1 MEMYELSKPQRLVY
15 DMEKYAGGAISV
27 ICGSVIYKGE
37 KSRQELENAVNHLY
51 QMNDALRMRVI
62 CTNEGVKQEVEKF
75 IPHSVETLSFVTKEE
90 LDFFA
95 NRHAKEPLDL
105 KGKLCEIKIV
115 FLNEGY
121 GLLIK
126 MHHLIGDAWATS
138 LICSQ
143 FSCILRGEDPMA
155 YSYTEYL
162 KREDDY
168 RQSGHFRK
176 DRTFFLEQFRKCDEI
191 LYLSEKKENEFC
203 SERKS
208 FVIDGREQKRI
219 TAYTKE
225 HHVSVFV
232 LFMTVLAVYMNRVKD
247 NAERFYLGSA
257 VMNRAGVEEKH
268 TAGVFVNVV
277 PVLIELDNHA
287 SFEENLY
294 KVQQNMFSVFRHQK
308 YHYGDVLSDI
318 RKEYHFSEKLYD
330 VVLNFQ
336 NSEIT
341 GADEEFE
348 STWYHNGMQTESLQ
362 IHIDRRDGADAYR
375 MHYDYQTGK
384 FSGDEIRHM
393 HQYLMNLLTDAMA
406 NDGKKLYELDLL
418 SVDEHNK
425 ILYDFNKSA
434 AKYPRNQS
442 VHRLFEEQVLR
453 IPEEPAVI
461 ARDKILTYLQLNE
474 QANRIAHS
482 LMEMGVERGELVAF
496 ALPRKSY
503 LLAAIFGILKAGA
516 AYLPIDPEFPED
528 RLNYILKDSQAKIFI
543 TDESVGKLLEN
554 DKTSNPE
561 IPISGE
567 DLCYCIYTSGTT
579 GNPKGVLVRHR
590 NLINICSANER
601 NCYQTAALAQE
612 KILLSTAKCCFD
624 AFAIDYGLF
633 LLNGSAM
640 ILADD
645 SDITDG
651 ARLAQ
656 LATIYHAEA
665 LQSTP
670 STIRALCLNDAYAKM
685 LRQIKVLILAA
696 ENLTSELYT
705 ELRELTDAEI
715 FNGYGPSETTVGAC
729 IGKIDTA
736 EIHMG
741 GPVANTQIYV
751 VDRFMQPVAV
761 GVKGEICIA
770 GDGVSAGYL
779 NQPELT
785 EEKFVD
791 NPFGEG
797 RLYKTGDYAYWRR
810 DGKLVYAGRR
820 DFQVKIRGLRVELEE
835 IEQAI
840 AGVEGVS
847 QACVVVR
854 KDKDGRQMICGF
866 YTGEKIPPKKIR
878 TMIGRKIPRYMV
890 PHILVSTDEI
900 PITNNGKVNYKM
912 LPEIDL
918 SEIMAETEFV
928 MPQTGKEKFLTA
940 AIESVLGISRVGI
953 SDNFFDLGGD
963 SLKAVELIARLEEN
977 GYSTDTKTIFFCDT
991 IKDLAESIILKQ
1003 AEGEPVKVLG
1013 KIPVTSAQMR
1023 IYTAQSMQSDATV
1036 YNMPYAFKVKE
1047 IDVDRLW
1054 HAFEELL
1061 ERHEI
1066 LRTYFVN
1073 EEGMIVSH
1081 VEEHVPFTL
1090 EQIED
1095 GNVSAFIRPFDLSK
1109 APLIRAG
1116 YCENL
1121 IVIDIH
1127 HMIADG
1133 SSMPVILRE
1142 LNELYMGRPLE
1153 DITSS
1158 YQQFAAETT
1167 DYAKSEEYWL
1177 SVYHDGLP
1185 ELKLNTDYKRGRQQN
1200 FEGNALYDF
1209 IDLGFHHKIL
1219 DKCQHLNIT
1228 PYMFYIGAFYIL
1240 LSKFSGNEDIVT
1252 GIPVSGRNSKYL
1264 YTIGMFVNTVA
1275 FRSKPSGMKSVHG
1288 FLEEIKKGTS
1298 EAIANQ
1304 NYPYGELVKKMDIHI
1319 NGRNPLFDVMFTYQ
1333 SEAMSKAV
1341 FGDHKIELVEIPAT
1355 TSKYDFTFNIIP
1367 SDSKVVIMLEY
1378 CTRLYRKETMK
1389 RFIDSYQMILKQM
1402 FMEEMLLKDI
1412 SVVTASEE
1420 YRLKKIFNNTEVCY
1434 FRNTCVHRLF
1444 EERVLE
1450 TPDQTAV
1457 VACDQ
1462 TLSYSQLN
1470 EQANRIAHNLL
1481 EKGVRAGDM
1490 VAFAL
1495 PRKSYLIAVIFG
1507 ILKAGAAYMPVDMD
1521 YPKARVKY
1529 MLSEGKAKMFITE
1542 ENVGK
1547 LLDNEEINNPD
1558 IDVSGEDI
1566 CYCIFTSGSTGKPKG
1581 ILIKHNSVVNFVHD
1595 NHVNSFQNSILK
1607 NCAYFIASNSI
1618 AFDIVLQ
1625 EIHLPLLNGRSVLLL
1640 SDKQVYDIDTAAEMW
1655 KDKSCGLITT
1665 PTKLQVYMSNDKFC
1679 EYMKYIH
1686 VIMCGAEV
1694 LPGKLVR
1701 KIRHYTDAAIFNGY
1715 GPTETTCG
1723 VLYSK
1728 VEDVDRIAIGKPI
1741 ANTKIYIVDQYLQ
1754 LTPIGVT
1761 GEICIAGDCV
1771 GNGYLNRPKLTGKN
1785 FIDNPFGSGK
1795 LYRTGDTAYW
1805 REDGEVVYVGR
1816 NDFQVKVR
1824 GLRIELE
1831 EISNTICSV
1840 DGVDQAIV
1848 LVRKE
1853 PAGDQVICAFYTGN
1867 KNTGIDRI
1875 REAVKDKLPKYMM
1888 PHVFTY
1894 LPQMPLTANGKIDQK
1909 ALLDMDLG
1917 KGEQQTEYKKPVGEV
1932 QKQLAVM
1939 MEHVL
1944 NYSPV
1949 GQNDDFFDL
1958 GGDSLKAIEFVS
1970 EAHSEG
1976 IYFSLQNVFDYPT
1989 LQSLSEC
1996 IEKGNSEDFSLETV
2010 DFTEIN
2016 QILEKNNMR
2025 AGEPPEKT
2033 ELGNALLAGA
2043 TGYLGIHILADF
2055 LEHDKGNIYCLVR
2068 GADIE
2073 NSRERLKDLLRFY
2086 FGGKFLEDRRLEE
2099 QRIKVICADLQKDDF
2114 GLSRPEYME
2123 LTENVHTVI
2132 HAAASVKHYGSYKYF
2147 DDVNVGTTRRLVKFC
2162 MESGARLIHT
2172 STLGVSGN
2180 SFADTF
2186 DGYTSEDEKHFYEN
2200 NLYIGQPL
2208 DNVYARSKFNAERV
2222 VFENMGKGLQANIMR
2237 MGNLTNRSDGV
2248 FQLNYDTNAFL
2259 MRIKAVLELG
2269 MVPDYLEDLYLEFT
2283 PVDAAASAV
2292 MTIARHFSMKQTVF
2306 HINSNQVVYMDKLLA
2321 YFHKLGC
2328 GLEMV
2333 SGNEFTE
2340 RLRRTMKE
2348 SGREYI
2354 YETFI
2359 NDMDAD
2365 DRLNYDSKIR
2375 IENGF
2380 TIEYLRRLGFEW
2392 PEIGL
2397 EYLRNYVNYFRKIGY
2412 LEV

>member
-1 MEMYELSKPQRLVY
+1 MYELSKPQRLVY

-27 ICGSVIYKGE
+27 ICGSLIYKGE
-37 KSRQELENAVNHLY
+37 KSQQELENAVNHLY
-51 QMNDALRMRVI
+51 QINDALRMHVI
-62 CTNEGVKQEVEKF
+62 CANDSVKQEVDGF
-75 IPHSVETLSFVTKEE
+75 VPRSVETLNFMTKEE
-90 LDFFA
+90 LDVFA
-95 NRHAKEPLDL
+95 GRYAKEPHDL
-105 KGKLCEIKIV
+105 KGELCEIKII
-115 FLNEGY
+115 FLSDGY

-126 MHHLIGDAWATS
+126 MHHLIGDAWTMS

-143 FSCILRGEDPMA
+143 FNCILKGEGTSA

-162 KREDDY
+162 KKEDDY
-168 RQSGHFRK
+168 RQSGRFQK
-176 DRTFFLEQFRKCDEI
+176 DRTFFLEQFKKCDEVV
-191 LYLSEKKENEFC
+191 YLSEKKEEKFC

-208 FVIDGREQKRI
+208 FAIDKGAQKRI
-219 TAYTKE
+219 TDYAEE

-232 LFMTVLAVYMNRVKD
+232 LFMTALAVYLNRVKD
-247 NAERFYLGSA
+247 NAEKFYLGSA
-257 VMNRAGVEEKH
+257 VINRTGAEEKH

-277 PVLIELDNHA
+277 PILIELDNRT

-294 KVQQNMFSVFRHQK
+294 KVQQNVFSVFRHQK

-336 NSEIT
+336 NAEIA
-341 GADEEFE
+341 GAGGEFE

-362 IHIDRRDGADAYR
+362 IHIDRRDGTDTYR

-384 FSGDEIRHM
+384 FRGEEIQQM
-393 HQYLMNLLTDAMA
+393 HQYLMNLLTDAME
-406 NDGKKLYELDLL
+406 NDSKKLYELDLL
-418 SVDEHNK
+418 SVAEQNK
-425 ILYDFNKSA
+425 ILYDFNKSTA
-434 AKYPRNQS
+434 EYPRNKS
-442 VHRLFEEQVLR
+442 VHCLFEEQVLK
-453 IPEEPAVI
+453 IPDEPAVI

-482 LMEMGVERGELVAF
+482 LMEMGVKRGDLVAF

-528 RLNYILKDSQAKIFI
+528 RVNYILKDSQAKIFI

-554 DKTSNPE
+554 EKMFNPE
-561 IPISGE
+561 IHISGE

-651 ARLAQ
+651 GRLAQ
-656 LATIYHAEA
+656 LAVLYHAEV

-670 STIRALCLNDAYAKM
+670 STIRALCLNDAYVKM

-696 ENLTSELYT
+696 ENLTSELYAK
-705 ELRELTDAEI
+705 LRELTDAEI

-729 IGKIDTA
+729 IGKIDMA

-741 GPVANTQIYV
+741 EPVANTQIYV
-751 VDRFMQPVAV
+751 VDRFMQPVPV
-761 GVKGEICIA
+761 GVKGELCIA

-779 NQPELT
+779 NRPELT
-785 EEKFVD
+785 AEKFVD
-791 NPFGEG
+791 NPFGDG
-797 RLYKTGDYAYWRR
+797 KLYRTGDYAYWRW

-835 IEQAI
+835 IEKAI
-840 AGVEGVS
+840 AGVEGIS

-854 KDKDGRQMICGF
+854 KSEDGRQMICGF
-866 YTGEKIPPKKIR
+866 YTGKTISPKKIR
-878 TMIGRKIPRYMV
+878 SMIKRKIPRYMV
-890 PHILVSTDEI
+890 PHILVPIDEM
-900 PITNNGKVNYKM
+900 PLTNNGKVNHKM
-912 LPEIDL
+912 LPKIDL
-918 SEIMAETEFV
+918 SEITAVTEFA
-928 MPQTGKEKFLTA
+928 MPQTREEKIVTA
-940 AIESVLGISRVGI
+940 SIESVLGISRVGI
-953 SDNFFDLGGD
+953 LDNFFDLGGD
-963 SLKAVELIARLEEN
+963 SLKAIELIARLEEN
-977 GYSTDTKTIFFCDT
+977 GYFTDVEAIFSCDT
-991 IKDLAESIILKQ
+991 VKELAGAIAIKGEDKKQ
-1003 AEGEPVKVLG
+1003 VQVSG

-1023 IYTAQSMQSDATV
+1023 VYTAQSMQNDSTV

-1054 HAFEELL
+1054 YALTELL
-1061 ERHEI
+1061 NRHDI

-1073 EEGMIVSH
+1073 EEGVIVPH
-1081 VEEHVPFTL
+1081 VAEQVVFAL
-1090 EQIED
+1090 EKIEN

-1133 SSMPVILRE
+1133 GSMPVILHE

-1153 DITSS
+1153 DITSA
-1158 YQQFAAETT
+1158 YQQFAMEIT
-1167 DYAKSEEYWL
+1167 DYTKSEEYWL
-1177 SVYHDGLP
+1177 SVYHDEFPNL
-1185 ELKLNTDYKRGRQQN
+1185 ELKTDYNRGRQQN
-1200 FEGNALYDF
+1200 FEGSVRYDF
-1209 IDLGFHHKIL
+1209 IDLSLHYKIL
-1219 DKCQHLNIT
+1219 DKCQYLNIT

-1240 LSKFSGNEDIVT
+1240 LSKFSGNEDIVI

-1264 YTIGMFVNTVA
+1264 HTIGMFVNTIA
-1275 FRSKPSGMKSVHG
+1275 FRSKPSGMKSVHE

-1298 EAIANQ
+1298 DAIENQ
-1304 NYPYGELVKKMDIHI
+1304 NYPYGELIKKLNVHI

-1333 SEAMSKAV
+1333 SESMSQAV

-1378 CTRLYRKETMK
+1378 CTGLYQDKTVK

-1402 FMEEMLLKDI
+1402 LAEEMFLKDI
-1412 SVVTASEE
+1412 SAVTVSEE
-1420 YRLKKIFNNTEVCY
+1420 YRLKKGFNNTEVFY
-1434 FRNTCVHRLF
+1434 SQNTCVHQLF
-1444 EERVLE
+1444 QRRVLE
-1450 TPDQTAV
+1450 SPDQTAV

-1462 TLSYSQLN
+1462 TLSYGQLN
-1470 EQANRIAHNLL
+1470 RQANRIAHSLL
-1481 EKGVRAGDM
+1481 EKGVQTGDLI
-1490 VAFAL
+1490 AFAL
-1495 PRKSYLIAVIFG
+1495 PRESYLIAVIFG

-1521 YPKARVKY
+1521 YPQARVEY
-1529 MLSEGKAKMFITE
+1529 MLSESKAKMFITKETVE
-1542 ENVGK
+1542 E
-1547 LLDNEEINNPD
+1547 LLDNEKINNPD
-1558 IDVSGEDI
+1558 IKLSGKDI
-1566 CYCIFTSGSTGKPKG
+1566 CYCIFTSGSTGNPKG
-1581 ILIKHNSVVNFVHD
+1581 ILISHSSVVNFVHD
-1595 NHVNSFQNSILK
+1595 NRVNAFQNSILK
-1607 NCAYFIASNSI
+1607 NCDYFIASNSI
-1618 AFDIVLQ
+1618 SFDIVLQ

-1640 SDKQVYDIDTAAEMW
+1640 SDKQMYDIETAAGMW
-1655 KDKSCGLITT
+1655 KDRRCGLIIT
-1665 PTKLQVYMSNDKFC
+1665 PTKLQVYMSNDNFC
-1679 EYMKYIH
+1679 RHMKYIR

-1694 LPGKLVR
+1694 LPEKLVR
-1701 KIRHYTDAAIFNGY
+1701 KIRGYTDAVIFNGY

-1728 VEDVDRIAIGKPI
+1728 VDDETHIAIGKPT
-1741 ANTKIYIVDQYLQ
+1741 ANTKIYIVDKYLH
-1754 LTPIGVT
+1754 LTPIGVA

-1771 GNGYLNRPKLTGKN
+1771 GNGYLNRPEQASEN

-1816 NDFQVKVR
+1816 NDFQVKIR

-1831 EISNTICSV
+1831 EISNTICSI
-1840 DGVDQAIV
+1840 DGVDQAVV
-1848 LVRKE
+1848 LVRNE
-1853 PAGDQVICAFYTGN
+1853 SEEDQLICAFYTGN
-1867 KNTGIDRI
+1867 KSTGTDKI
-1875 REAVKDKLPKYMM
+1875 RETVKEKLPQYMM

-1894 LPQMPLTANGKIDQK
+1894 LPQMPLTANGKVDQK
-1909 ALLDMDLG
+1909 TLLSMDLG
-1917 KGEQQTEYKKPVGEV
+1917 KIERKTEYKKPEGEV
-1932 QKQLAVM
+1932 QKQLAIM
-1939 MEHVL
+1939 MEQVL
-1944 NYSPV
+1944 NYDSI
-1949 GQNDDFFDL
+1949 GCNDDFFELD
-1958 GGDSLKAIEFVS
+1958 GDSLKAIEFVS
-1970 EAHSEG
+1970 KAHNEG
-1976 IYFSLQNVFDYPT
+1976 IYFSLQNVFDHPT
-1989 LQSLSEC
+1989 LQGLSEC
-1996 IEKGNSEDFSLETV
+1996 IEKGNSEELSLEAV

-2016 QILEKNNMR
+2016 RILERNNIK
-2025 AGEPPEKT
+2025 ADELPEKT
-2033 ELGNALLAGA
+2033 EVGNILLAGA

-2055 LEHDKGNIYCLVR
+2055 LEHDKGMAYCLVR
-2068 GADIE
+2068 GSDIE
-2073 NSRERLKDLLRFY
+2073 DSRERLKNLLKFY
-2086 FGGKFLEDRRLEE
+2086 FGDRYFEGRFQKE

-2114 GLSRPEYME
+2114 GLDKLKYME
-2123 LTENVHTVI
+2123 LTEQIHTVI
-2132 HAAASVKHYGSYKYF
+2132 HAAASVKHYGSYQYF
-2147 DDVNVGTTRRLVKFC
+2147 DEVNVGTTRKLVKFC
-2162 MESGARLIHT
+2162 MEAGARLIHT

-2186 DGYTSEDEKHFYEN
+2186 DGYTSEDEKYFYET

-2208 DNVYARSKFNAERV
+2208 DNVYARSKFNAEKV
-2222 VFENMGKGLQANIMR
+2222 VLENMGQGLRANIMR
-2237 MGNLTNRSDGV
+2237 MGNLTNRSDGM
-2248 FQLNYDTNAFL
+2248 FQQNYATNAFL
-2259 MRIKAVLELG
+2259 MRIKAVLE
-2269 MVPDYLEDLYLEFT
+2269 MRMIPDYLKNLYLEFT
-2283 PVDAAASAV
+2283 PIDAAASAV
-2292 MTIARHFSMKQTVF
+2292 MTLARHFSMEQTVF
-2306 HINSNQVVYMDKLLA
+2306 HINSNKVVYMDELLD
-2321 YFHKLGC
+2321 YFQKLGC
-2328 GLEMV
+2328 GLEIV
-2333 SGNEFTE
+2333 SGSKFTE
-2340 RLRRTMKE
+2340 FLRRTMKE
-2348 SGREYI
+2348 SGREFI

-2359 NDMDAD
+2359 NDMDSD

-2375 IENGF
+2375 IENSF
-2380 TIEYLRRLGFEW
+2380 TVNYLKRLGFEW

-2397 EYLRNYVNYFRKIGY
+2397 EYLRKYINYFRKIGY

>member
-1 MEMYELSKPQRLVY
+1 MEMYELSKPQQLVY

-37 KSRQELENAVNHLY
+37 ISQQKLENAVNHLY
-51 QMNDALRMRVI
+51 QINDALRMRVI
-62 CTNEGVKQEVEKF
+62 CTNESVEQEVGKF
-75 IPHSVETLSFVTKEE
+75 VPHSVETLSFVTKED

-95 NRHAKEPLDL
+95 GRYAKEPLDL
-105 KGKLCEIKIV
+105 KGELCEIKTV

-126 MHHLIGDAWATS
+126 MHHLIGDAWTMS

-143 FSCILRGEDPMA
+143 FSRILKGEEPMA

-162 KREDDY
+162 KKEDDY

-176 DRTFFLEQFRKCDEI
+176 DRAFFLEQFRKCDEI
-191 LYLSEKKENEFC
+191 LYLSEKKEDEFC
-203 SERKS
+203 SERSS
-208 FVIDGREQKRI
+208 FVIDGSEQKRI
-219 TAYTKE
+219 TAYAGE

-232 LFMTVLAVYMNRVKD
+232 LFMTALAVYMNRVKD
-247 NAERFYLGSA
+247 NAEKFYLGSA
-257 VMNRAGVEEKH
+257 VINRAGVEEKH

-277 PVLIELDNHA
+277 PVLIELDNSA

-294 KVQQNMFSVFRHQK
+294 KVQQNVYSVFRHQK

-330 VVLNFQ
+330 VALNFQ
-336 NSEIT
+336 NAEIT
-341 GADEEFE
+341 GEGEEFE
-348 STWYHNGMQTESLQ
+348 STWFHNGMQTESLQ
-362 IHIDRRDGADAYR
+362 IHIDRRDGSETYR
-375 MHYDYQTGK
+375 IHYDYQTGK
-384 FSGDEIRHM
+384 FSGDEIRQM
-393 HQYLMNLLTDAMA
+393 HRYLLNLLTDAIQ
-406 NDGKKLYELDLL
+406 DDSKRLYELELL
-418 SVDEHNK
+418 SVAEQNK
-425 ILYDFNKSA
+425 MLYEFNKSTVE
-434 AKYPRNQS
+434 YPRNKS

-453 IPEEPAVI
+453 IPDEPAVI

-482 LMEMGVERGELVAF
+482 LMEMGVKRGDLIAF

-516 AYLPIDPEFPED
+516 VYLPIDPEFPEE
-528 RLNYILKDSQAKIFI
+528 RVTYILKDSQAKEFI
-543 TDESVGKLLEN
+543 TDDSIGKLLEN
-554 DKTSNPE
+554 DKTCNPE
-561 IPISGE
+561 VNISGE

-601 NCYQTAALAQE
+601 NSYQSAALAQE

-633 LLNGSAM
+633 LLNGSTM

-656 LATIYHAEA
+656 LAAMYHAEV

-670 STIRALCLNDAYAKM
+670 SAIRALCLNDAYAKM

-705 ELRELTDAEI
+705 ELRKLTDAEI

-741 GPVANTQIYV
+741 EPVANTQIYL
-751 VDRFMQPVAV
+751 VDRFMQPVPV
-761 GVKGEICIA
+761 GIKGELCVA

-779 NQPELT
+779 NRPELT
-785 EEKFVD
+785 EKKFVA
-791 NPFGEG
+791 NPFGIG

-835 IEQAI
+835 IEKVV

-854 KDKDGRQMICGF
+854 KDKDGRQLLCGF
-866 YTGEKIPPKKIR
+866 YTGEKISPQKIR
-878 TMIGRKIPRYMV
+878 AMIGRKIPRYMV
-890 PHILVSTDEI
+890 PHILVPIAEI

-918 SEIMAETEFV
+918 SATTAVTEFV
-928 MPQTGKEKFLTA
+928 MPQTEKEKFLTA

-977 GYSTDTKTIFFCDT
+977 DYYTDAKTIFSCDT
-991 IKDLAESIILKQ
+991 VKGLAESIVMKQ
-1003 AEGEPVKVLG
+1003 TEGKQTKVLG
-1013 KIPVTSAQMR
+1013 EITATSAQMR
-1023 IYTAQSMQSDATV
+1023 VYTAQSMQIDSTV
-1036 YNMPYAFKVKE
+1036 YNMPYAFKVKDF
-1047 IDVDRLW
+1047 DVDRFW
-1054 HAFEELL
+1054 HAIAELL
-1061 ERHEI
+1061 KRHEI

-1073 EEGMIVSH
+1073 EEGEIVPH
-1081 VEEHVPFTL
+1081 VEEHVSFTL

-1109 APLIRAG
+1109 APLLRAG
-1116 YCENL
+1116 YYENT

-1127 HMIADG
+1127 HIIADG
-1133 SSMPVILRE
+1133 SSMPVILHE
-1142 LNELYMGRPLE
+1142 LNELYMGRSLD
-1153 DITSS
+1153 DITVS
-1158 YQQFAAETT
+1158 YQQFAAEAT
-1167 DYAKSEEYWL
+1167 DYTKSEEYWL
-1177 SVYHDGLP
+1177 SVYNDELP
-1185 ELKLNTDYKRGRQQN
+1185 ELELNTDYKRSRQQN
-1200 FEGNALYDF
+1200 FEGSALYDF

-1219 DKCQHLNIT
+1219 DKCQCLNIT
-1228 PYMFYIGAFYIL
+1228 PYMFYIGAFHIL
-1240 LSKFSGNEDIVT
+1240 LSKFSGNEDIVV

-1264 YTIGMFVNTVA
+1264 HTIGMFVNTIA
-1275 FRSKPSGMKSVHG
+1275 FRSKPAGMKSVHG
-1288 FLEEIKKGTS
+1288 FLEEIKKDTAD
-1298 EAIANQ
+1298 AIENQ
-1304 NYPYGELVKKMDIHI
+1304 NYPYGELVKKLDIHI

-1333 SEAMSKAV
+1333 SESMSQAV
-1341 FGDHKIELVEIPAT
+1341 FSDHKIELMEIPVT

-1378 CTRLYRKETMK
+1378 CTGLYQERTMK

-1402 FMEEMLLKDI
+1402 LAEEILLKDI
-1412 SVVTASEE
+1412 SAVTVDEE
-1420 YRLKKIFNNTEVCY
+1420 YMLKKVFNNTEVQY
-1434 FRNTCVHRLF
+1434 FRNTCVHQLF

-1450 TPDQTAV
+1450 VPDHTAV
-1457 VACDQ
+1457 VAYDQ
-1462 TLSYSQLN
+1462 TLSYKELN
-1470 EQANRIAHNLL
+1470 EQANRISHSLL

-1521 YPKARVKY
+1521 YPQARVEY
-1529 MLSEGKAKMFITE
+1529 MLNESKAKMFITE
-1542 ENVGK
+1542 ENVGQ
-1547 LLDNEEINNPD
+1547 LLDNEKINNPN
-1558 IDVSGEDI
+1558 IKVSGEEI
-1566 CYCIFTSGSTGKPKG
+1566 CYCIFTSGSTGNPKG
-1581 ILIKHNSVVNFVHD
+1581 ILIKHGSVVNFVHD
-1595 NHVNSFQNSILK
+1595 NHVNAFQNSIIK
-1607 NCAYFIASNSI
+1607 NCDYFIASNSI
-1618 AFDIVLQ
+1618 SFDIVLQ
-1625 EIHLPLLNGRSVLLL
+1625 EIHLPLSNGRSVLLL
-1640 SDKQVYDIDTAAEMW
+1640 SDRQVYDIGTAVEMW
-1655 KDKSCGLITT
+1655 KDRRCGLIIT
-1665 PTKLQVYMSNDKFC
+1665 PTKLQVYMSNGKFC

-1694 LPGKLVR
+1694 FPEKLVR
-1701 KIRHYTDAAIFNGY
+1701 KIRDYTDAAIFNGY

-1728 VEDVDRIAIGKPI
+1728 VDDATRIAIGKPI
-1741 ANTKIYIVDQYLQ
+1741 ANTRIYIVDKYLQ
-1754 LTPIGVT
+1754 LAPIGVT

-1771 GNGYLNRPKLTGKN
+1771 GNGYLNRPELTGEN
-1785 FIDNPFGSGK
+1785 FRDNPFGSGK

-1816 NDFQVKVR
+1816 NDFQVKIR
-1824 GLRIELE
+1824 GLRIELG

-1853 PAGDQVICAFYTGN
+1853 LAESQVICAFYTGN
-1867 KNTGIDRI
+1867 ENAGIDMI
-1875 REAVKDKLPKYMM
+1875 REAVKEKLPKYMM
-1888 PHVFTY
+1888 PHIFTY
-1894 LPQMPLTANGKIDQK
+1894 LPQMPLTANGKVDQK
-1909 ALLDMDLG
+1909 TLLNMDLG
-1917 KGEQQTEYKKPVGEV
+1917 KIEQQTEYKKPVGEV

-1939 MEHVL
+1939 MEQVL
-1944 NYSPV
+1944 NYSPI
-1949 GQNDDFFDL
+1949 GCNDDFFDL

-1970 EAHSEG
+1970 KAHSEG

-1996 IEKGNSEDFSLETV
+1996 IEKGNSEELSLDTV

-2016 QILEKNNMR
+2016 QILEKNNLG
-2025 AGEPPEKT
+2025 ADEPPERT
-2033 ELGNALLAGA
+2033 ELGNVLLAGA

-2055 LEHDKGNIYCLVR
+2055 LEHDKGIVYCLVR
-2068 GADIE
+2068 GSDIE
-2073 NSRERLKDLLRFY
+2073 DSKERLKGLLRFY
-2086 FGGKFLEDRRLEE
+2086 FGGRYLEDRCQEE

-2114 GLSRPEYME
+2114 GLDKPEYVE
-2123 LTENVHTVI
+2123 LVENIHTVI

-2147 DDVNVGTTRRLVKFC
+2147 DEANVGTTRRLVKFC
-2162 MESGARLIHT
+2162 MEAGARLIHT

-2222 VFENMGKGLQANIMR
+2222 VFENMEKGLQANIMR

-2248 FQLNYDTNAFL
+2248 FQQNYATNAFL
-2259 MRIKAVLELG
+2259 MRIKAVLEMG
-2269 MVPDYLEDLYLEFT
+2269 MVPAYLKDLYLEFT
-2283 PVDAAASAV
+2283 PIDAAASAV

-2306 HINSNQVVYMDKLLA
+2306 HINSNKVVYMDKLLD
-2321 YFHKLGC
+2321 YFQKLGC
-2328 GLEMV
+2328 RLEMV
-2333 SGNEFTE
+2333 SGSEFTE
-2340 RLRRTMKE
+2340 CLRKTMKE

-2375 IENGF
+2375 IENSF
-2380 TIEYLRRLGFEW
+2380 TVQYLSRLGFEW

-2397 EYLRNYVNYFRKIGY
+2397 EYLRKYVDYFIKIGY